1 MKNWSLNAK
10 VYLAMGFLVL
20 GIGAVA
26 ANGFYQ
32 LNKNNEILKDI
43 SVVQMN
49 KANKTQ
55 DLLEMFYLQ
64 QSIEKNYIVNVEEG
78 AFKTAQESLEK
89 RDKELRAVIE
99 EGKTVLKDEEL
110 KSLLAFEKIY
120 LEWFALDQK
129 VEELAQDKKIK
140 EAAALI
146 ESNGRTLRKEAEAI
160 LEDLSKKVEKDID
173 EAAALAQ
180 KDYESAKIFFIFSS
194 LLTIAIGMGIATFIL
209 RALSK
214 SMNGIIENLSENFL
228 NVTSASQQIA
238 ASSEE
243 LSTAATEQSAS
254 LEETAA
260 SIQEMSTMVQKN
272 SDYAKRA
279 SQMAQDSRGSASKG
293 KEVVDNMI
301 MAINDINESNT
312 AIMNQ
317 INHSNA
323 EISKI
328 VEVIGEIEKKTKI
341 INEIVFQTKL
351 LSFNA
356 SVEAARAGEHGKGF
370 AVVAEEVGKL
380 AQVSGNAALEIS
392 KMLED
397 SIAQVEGIVQNT
409 AVQVEGLIGKG
420 KEKIDSGT
428 QVAKE
433 CGDVLEE
440 IVHKVSE
447 VTSMTDEI
455 AIACEEQSSG
465 VLEITKAMNV
475 LGQVTQTNAATSSQ
489 AAAAAESL
497 SMQATSLRSV
507 VDTLVV
513 TVKGADEEKTNH
525 VEVSSHNVAPIK
537 SVQRNVMNDVYKK
550 VSGDSFKLPGNN
562 DPRFEEV

>member
-10 VYLAMGFLVL
+10 VYLAMGFLVF

-26 ANGFYQ
+26 FNGFYQ
-32 LNKNNEILKDI
+32 MNRINNVLQDI
-43 SVVQMN
+43 SIVQVN

-55 DLLEMFYLQ
+55 ALLEKFYLQ

-78 AFKTAQESLEK
+78 AFKTAQESIEK
-89 RDKELRAVIE
+89 RDEEIRSLIK
-99 EGKTVLKDEEL
+99 EGKGVLHEEEL
-110 KSLLAFEKIY
+110 KSLLSFEKIY
-120 LEWFALDQK
+120 EEWFVLDQK
-129 VEELAQDKKIK
+129 IEDLARDKKIK
-140 EAAALI
+140 EAANLI
-146 ESNGRTLRKEAEAI
+146 EENGRTLRKEAEAI
-160 LEDLSKKVEKDID
+160 LEGLSTQVKKDID
-173 EAAALAQ
+173 QEALSAQ
-180 KDYESAKIFFIFSS
+180 KDYDEAKIFFVVSS
-194 LLTIAIGMGIATFIL
+194 FLTIALGLGVATFIL
-209 RALSK
+209 KALSK
-214 SMNGIIENLSENFL
+214 SMNSIIENLSENFL
-228 NVTSASQQIA
+228 QVTSASQQIA

-279 SQMAQDSRGSASKG
+279 SQMALDSRGSASKG

-301 MAINDINESNT
+301 MAISEINESNT
-312 AIMNQ
+312 DIMKQ

-328 VEVIGEIEKKTKI
+328 VEVIGEITKKTQI
-341 INEIVFQTKL
+341 INDIVFQTKL

-380 AQVSGNAALEIS
+380 AQVSGNASLEIS
-392 KMLED
+392 KMLEE
-397 SIAQVEGIVQNT
+397 SIHQVESIVKNT
-409 AVQVEGLIGKG
+409 ATQVEGLIGKG
-420 KEKIDSGT
+420 KEKIESGT
-428 QVAKE
+428 LVAQE
-433 CGDVLEE
+433 CGNVLEE

-447 VTSMTDEI
+447 VTNMTDEI
-455 AIACEEQSSG
+455 AVACEEQSSG

-475 LGQVTQTNAATSSQ
+475 LGQVTQTNAATSAQ
-489 AAAAAESL
+489 AASAAESL
-497 SMQATSLRSV
+497 SYQANSLKAV

-513 TVKGADEEKTNH
+513 TVKGTQEEDAHK
-525 VEVSSHNVAPIK
+525 EVVRDNVRAIK
-537 SVQRNVMNDVYKK
+537 RPEVKATAGLMKR
-550 VSGDSFKLPGNN
+550 VSGESYSLPGNN

>member
-10 VYLAMGFLVL
+10 VYLAMGFLVF

-26 ANGFYQ
+26 FNGFYQ
-32 LNKNNEILKDI
+32 MYKINGILNDI
-43 SVVQMN
+43 SVIEFN
-49 KANKTQ
+49 KANKTNK
-55 DLLEMFYLQ
+55 LLEMFYLQ
-64 QSIEKNYIVNVEEG
+64 QSIEKNYVVNVEDG
-78 AFKTAQESLEK
+78 AFKTAKESLEN
-89 RDKELRAVIE
+89 RDKELRAILD
-99 EGKTVLKDEEL
+99 EGKTILKHDEL
-110 KSLLAFEKIY
+110 KSLLDFEKIY
-120 LEWFALDQK
+120 LEWFALDKK
-129 VEELAQDKKIK
+129 VEALATEKKIK
-140 EAAALI
+140 EAASLI
-146 ESNGRTLRKEAEAI
+146 EDNGRTLRKEAEAI
-160 LEDLSKKVEKDID
+160 LEGLSQKVGQDIN
-173 EAAALAQ
+173 EATLSAQ
-180 KDYESAKIFFIFSS
+180 KDYEIAKIFFILSS
-194 LLTIAIGMGIATFIL
+194 VLTVVLGMGVATVIL

-214 SMNGIIENLSENFL
+214 SMNTIIENLSENFM

-279 SQMAQDSRGSASKG
+279 SQMALDSRGSASKG
-293 KEVVDNMI
+293 KEVVGNMI
-301 MAINDINESNT
+301 MAINEINDSNT
-312 AIMNQ
+312 DIMNQ
-317 INHSNA
+317 VNHSNA

-328 VEVIGEIEKKTKI
+328 IEVIAEIEKKTKI

-392 KMLED
+392 KMLEE
-397 SIAQVEGIVQNT
+397 SIHQVEGIVKNT
-409 AVQVEGLIGKG
+409 ATQVEGLISKG
-420 KEKIDSGT
+420 KNKIESGT
-428 QVAKE
+428 KVAQE
-433 CGDVLEE
+433 CGNVLEE

-475 LGQVTQTNAATSSQ
+475 LGQVTQTNAATSAQ

-497 SMQATSLRSV
+497 SFQANSLKSAV
-507 VDTLVV
+507 GTLVV
-513 TVKGADEEKTNH
+513 TVKGAQDDQK
-525 VEVSSHNVAPIK
+525 VEASHNVRTIK
-537 SVQRNVMNDVYKK
+537 RREARVPSLGAMKK
-550 VSGDSFKLPGNN
+550 ASGESYALPGNN

>member
-10 VYLAMGFLVL
+10 VYLAMGFLVF

-26 ANGFYQ
+26 FNGFYQ
-32 LNKNNEILKDI
+32 MNKINNVLQDI
-43 SVVQMN
+43 SIVQMN

-55 DLLEMFYLQ
+55 ALLEKFYLQ

-78 AFKTAQESLEK
+78 AFKTAQESIEK
-89 RDKELRAVIE
+89 RDEEIKALIK
-99 EGKTVLKDEEL
+99 EGKSVLKGEEL
-110 KSLLAFEKIY
+110 QSLLSFEKIY
-120 LEWFALDQK
+120 QEWFVLDQK
-129 VEELAQDKKIK
+129 VEDLAHDKKIK
-140 EAAALI
+140 EAANLI
-146 ESNGRTLRKEAEAI
+146 EEHGRILRKEAETI
-160 LEDLSKKVEKDID
+160 LEGLSTQVEKDID
-173 EAAALAQ
+173 QAALSAQ
-180 KDYESAKIFFIFSS
+180 KDYDEAKIFFVVSS
-194 LLTIAIGMGIATFIL
+194 LLTIAIGLGVATFIL

-214 SMNGIIENLSENFL
+214 SMNSIIENLSENFL
-228 NVTSASQQIA
+228 QVTSASQQIA

-279 SQMAQDSRGSASKG
+279 SQMALDSRGSASKG

-301 MAINDINESNT
+301 MAINEINDSNT
-312 AIMNQ
+312 DIMKQ

-328 VEVIGEIEKKTKI
+328 VEVISEISKKTQI
-341 INEIVFQTKL
+341 INDIVFQTKL

-380 AQVSGNAALEIS
+380 AQVSGNASLEIS
-392 KMLED
+392 KMLEE
-397 SIAQVEGIVQNT
+397 SIHQVESIVKNT
-409 AVQVEGLIGKG
+409 ATQVEGLIGKG
-420 KEKIDSGT
+420 KEKIESGT
-428 QVAKE
+428 MVAKE

-455 AIACEEQSSG
+455 AVACEEQSSG

-475 LGQVTQTNAATSSQ
+475 LGQVTQTNAATSAQ

-497 SMQATSLRSV
+497 SYQANSLKSV

-513 TVKGADEEKTNH
+513 TVKGAQEEEAQKEELKDNVRTMRRP
-525 VEVSSHNVAPIK
+525 EVKATVGF
-537 SVQRNVMNDVYKK
+537 MKK
-550 VSGDSFKLPGNN
+550 VSGESYSLPGNN